1 MMKAIGY
8 IRVSTEEQ
16 AKEGVSLAA
25 QEAKI
30 KAYCELYDLEIVE
43 IIVDAGQSAK
53 TLKRPGLQQAL
64 GMLESGMAEALVIAK
79 LDRLTRS
86 VTDWGTLIERYFS
99 KQYALLSVGD
109 QIDTRTAAGRLV
121 LNVLVS
127 VAQWEREAIG
137 ERTSTALAHK
147 KAQGEHVGSPAFG
160 FKMVEKK
167 LIKIDSETETI
178 ALARSLRGQ
187 GMTLQSIADELTRQ
201 EIQTK
206 RGGSWRPST
215 LKYLLD
221 RIA

>member
-64 GMLESGMAEALVIAK
+64 GMLESGMAEAIVIAK

-86 VTDWGTLIERYFS
+86 VTDWGTLIDRFFS

-137 ERTSTALAHK
+137 ERTATALAHK
-147 KAQGEHVGSPAFG
+147 KNQGDHVGSPAFG

-178 ALARSLRGQ
+178 DLARSLRGQ
-187 GMTLQSIADELTRQ
+187 GMTLQSIADELTRR

-206 RGGSWRPST
+206 RGGTWRPST

-221 RIA
+221 RTA